1 MLLTARAIGQDRRND
16 FQDELPNHSTDSQHF
31 PLPLPL
37 CPLCCLA
44 SPIVLAFPS
53 PWELTGSLAHCL
65 FICFQDAPVL
75 ASKARRCWQRLQGW

>member
-1 MLLTARAIGQDRRND
+1 MTSRTSCRIFLQTHSIPFAFAS
-16 FQDELPNHSTDSQHF
+16 LPS
-31 PLPLPL
+31 LR
-37 CPLCCLA
+37 CLA

-75 ASKARRCWQRLQGW
+75 SSKARRCWQRLQGW